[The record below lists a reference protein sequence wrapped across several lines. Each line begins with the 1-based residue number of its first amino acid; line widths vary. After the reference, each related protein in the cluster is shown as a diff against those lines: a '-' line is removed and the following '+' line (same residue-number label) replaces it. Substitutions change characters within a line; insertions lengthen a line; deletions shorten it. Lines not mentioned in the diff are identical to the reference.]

1 LKQVLYFLILIA
13 LPVLL
18 VARQPDTISTKK
30 SDSVTKAMGDTASLQ
45 NADSVAIKSDS
56 LKRLQP
62 VFHVELQT
70 LLSENKFLNTSGS
83 PVAFK
88 IEHRKSSWNDGIF
101 YLLLIV
107 VAALAFLRYF
117 YVRYFNNLF
126 QVFFNTSLRQSQLTD
141 QLLQAKLPSMFFNLI
156 AAFSGGIFFYFLIN
170 YYGRFETKEPLDVI
184 FLSIVFVASLYF
196 LKFIS
201 LKFTGWLSG
210 YKEVTNTYIFIIFLI
225 NKILG
230 ILYLPL
236 VIIMAF
242 SVPSLIKVS
251 IIIAILLTVLM
262 FLLRFFRSYGLLRN
276 QLKIGP
282 AHFMLY
288 IAGIEIMPL
297 LLIYKALLLLL
308 SKNI

>member
-1 LKQVLYFLILIA
+1 MKQVLYFLILLV

-18 VARQPDTISTKK
+18 VARQPDTFSIQNRDSGTKITADSTRLQ
-30 SDSVTKAMGDTASLQ
+30 STDSVTIKA
-45 NADSVAIKSDS
+45 DS

-62 VFHVELQT
+62 VIHVVLQT
-70 LLSENKFLNTSGS
+70 LLSENKFLNTNGS

-88 IEHRKSSWNDGIF
+88 IYPRNSPWDDSLF
-101 YLLLIV
+101 YILLIV
-107 VAALAFLRYF
+107 IAALAFLRYF
-117 YVRYFNNLF
+117 YGRYFNNLF

-170 YYGRFETKEPLDVI
+170 YYGGFAKKEPLDVI
-184 FLSIVFVASLYF
+184 FFSVLFVTSLYF

-230 ILYLPL
+230 ILLLPL
-236 VIIMAF
+236 VVIMAF